1 MTAQVMENIRALR
14 PELVEMR
21 RHFHQHP
28 ELGFKEVDTAK
39 YIVDYLSALGLE
51 IQCGVAGTGVVALLK
66 GKSAGKTI
74 ALRADMDAL
83 PITEQSGAPYAS
95 QNPGVMHACGHDAHM
110 AGLLGA
116 AKVLSGM
123 KDQLKGQVKFI
134 FQPAEEGPGGAKPMI
149 EAGVLEGVDAI
160 VGCHV
165 WYELPIGTIGFKH
178 GPAQACLDAIDVTIK
193 GKGSH
198 GAWPHQGIDSI
209 VTAAQVVSALQ
220 TISAREVSPL
230 EPVVVT
236 IGTINGGQAYNI
248 IADRVAMKGTVR
260 ALSSELRASL
270 PERIERIIAGVCKAM
285 RAEYEFSY
293 HFGYPVTVNEETMTV
308 FAEGVAGK
316 IVGTDRVSRVPLPVM
331 GGEDFAYYAEKIPGT
346 YAWIGMQNDAK
357 GIFHAHHTD
366 KFDMDEDVL
375 VTVAQFL
382 TLSAIEYLGA

>member
-149 EAGVLEGVDAI
+149 EAGVMEGVDAI

-193 GKGSH
+193 GKGRDRKSTRLNSSH
-198 GAWPHQGIDSI
+198 
-209 VTAAQVVSALQ
+209 
-220 TISAREVSPL
+220 
-230 EPVVVT
+230 
-236 IGTINGGQAYNI
+236 
-248 IADRVAMKGTVR
+248 R
-260 ALSSELRASL
+260 ALSRMPS
-270 PERIERIIAGVCKAM
+270 
-285 RAEYEFSY
+285 
-293 HFGYPVTVNEETMTV
+293 
-308 FAEGVAGK
+308 
-316 IVGTDRVSRVPLPVM
+316 
-331 GGEDFAYYAEKIPGT
+331 
-346 YAWIGMQNDAK
+346 
-357 GIFHAHHTD
+357 
-366 KFDMDEDVL
+366 
-375 VTVAQFL
+375 
-382 TLSAIEYLGA
+382 SA